1 MNKIEEEIREKLFEL
16 ADKEYKDFH
25 SSLCPGSDNIIGVRV
40 PKIRNY
46 AKELYNNGKIEEI
59 LIIKPK
65 YAEEAMLQGMIIGF
79 IKNKEINKILEY
91 IEKFIPSINNWAI
104 CDVFCAGLKI
114 TKKYPEEMWN
124 FIIKYI
130 YSDKEFEIRFGLV
143 MMLDYYI
150 LDKYID
156 EIFKIVEE
164 VNHDGYY
171 VKMAKAWLLSICYIK
186 YSEKTLEYLKKS
198 KLDDFTYNKTLQK
211 IIESYRVTKENKEVI
226 RKMKR

>member
-16 ADKEYKDFH
+16 ADKQYKDFH

-46 AKELYNNGKIEEI
+46 AKKLYNNGKIEEI
-59 LIIKPK
+59 LNIKPK

-79 IKNKEINKILEY
+79 IKDKEKRIDEILEDVK
-91 IEKFIPSINNWAI
+91 KFIPNINNWAI

-114 TKKYPEEMWN
+114 TKKYPKEMWN
-124 FIIKYI
+124 FINKYI

-143 MMLDYYI
+143 MLLDYYI

-164 VNHDGYY
+164 VNHEGYY
-171 VKMAKAWLLSICYIK
+171 VKMAIAWLLSICYIK
-186 YSEKTLEYLKKS
+186 YPKETLNYLKKS
-198 KLDDFTYNKTLQK
+198 NLDDFTYNKALQK
-211 IIESYRVTKENKEVI
+211 IFCFC
-226 RKMKR
+226 